1 MNSRLRA
8 VLAFVA
14 GSLLCMLCGPT
25 GAADRGFRVR
35 VFENESAQAPAGEL
49 ELYRASYALVVGIDA
64 YESGWPR
71 LSNAVKD
78 AREVARALR
87 GQGFEVQEAVN
98 LKRTDLADTLENFF
112 IDKGRDEN
120 ARLLVWFAGHGYTD
134 AGEGFIMPADAVKP
148 GDAQFRRKALSLRR
162 FGEFMHNARSKH
174 ALAIFDACFAGT
186 IFNTARAM
194 PSAAITR
201 SIALPVRA
209 YVSSGDADQQVSD
222 NGEFR
227 KLFVRALAGE
237 EPKADANGDGF
248 LTGTELGLFLS
259 DRVTNLT
266 KGRQVPRYG
275 KLNEAEYDRG
285 DFVFALNTA
294 VAPPYVPPAPPTAP
308 PSGAFSLDDL
318 KKKSQK
324 EKADWATWLA
334 SMTQAYADTAAF
346 EKDAMAAVDKAAAW
360 ERFQA
365 AFTLDDPF
373 SGEDEKMRT
382 EAARRAGSFAA
393 RAREEAAAQA
403 EAARQARE
411 REEAAA
417 RNAGAGLDWVRIPGG
432 SFSMGSESGDADEK
446 PVHDA
451 TVAGFDMT
459 RTEVT
464 VAQYRAC
471 VEKGACTART
481 TAEWVGISAENA
493 KFWSSAC
500 NANVPGRDDHPMNC
514 VDAADAEAFCAFAK
528 GRLPTETEWEYAA
541 RGRAGRTYPWGE
553 TAPDGSQANA
563 CGPECAAWG
572 AARGKAGWATM
583 YSRDDGWPTTAPV
596 GTFKAGRTP
605 EGLLDMSG
613 NVWEWVA
620 SNYCSYP
627 SKNCAELARVN
638 RGGGWFDNDAS
649 WFRGADRD
657 RDTPSF
663 RSPNLGFRCA
673 R

>member
-25 GAADRGFRVR
+25 AAADRGFRVR

-64 YESGWPR
+64 HESGWPR

-148 GDAQFRRKALSLRR
+148 GDDQFRRKALSLRR

-346 EKDAMAAVDKAAAW
+346 EKDATAAVDKAAAW

-373 SGEDEKMRT
+373 SAEDEKMRA
-382 EAARRAGSFAA
+382 EAGRRAASFAA
-393 RAREEAAAQA
+393 RAQEQA
-403 EAARQARE
+403 EAERLARE
-411 REEAAA
+411 RAEAAA
-417 RNAGAGLDWVRIPGG
+417 RNAGPALDWVRIPGG
-432 SFSMGSESGDADEK
+432 SFSMGSVSGGEDEK
-446 PVHDA
+446 PPHDA

-471 VEKGACTART
+471 VEKGKCTARDS
-481 TAEWVGISAENA
+481 VNYSGYSAEDA
-493 KFWSSAC
+493 TFWSGAC
-500 NANVPGRDDHPMNC
+500 NANVSGRDDHPMNC
-514 VDAADAEAFCAFAK
+514 VDATDADAFCAWAK

-553 TAPDGSQANA
+553 GTPDGSQANA
-563 CGPECAAWG
+563 CGPECAA
-572 AARGKAGWATM
+572 RGKAGWKTM

-620 SNYCSYP
+620 SNYCPYP
-627 SKNCAELARVN
+627 SKKCAELARVT
-638 RGGGWFDNDAS
+638 RGGGSGDDDAS
-649 WFRGADRD
+649 RFRGAFRG
-657 RDTPSF
+657 RDTPSD
-663 RSPNLGFRCA
+663 RSAIFGFRCA

>member
-1 MNSRLRA
+1 MK
-8 VLAFVA
+8 
-14 GSLLCMLCGPT
+14 SLLRSSLALITAGLLVAS
-25 GAADRGFRVR
+25 GAQVQAGDRGFRVR
-35 VFENESAQAPAGEL
+35 VYENESAAAPAGEL

-148 GDAQFRRKALSLRR
+148 GDDQFRRKALSLRR

-227 KLFVRALAGE
+227 KLFVRALAGD

-294 VAPPYVPPAPPTAP
+294 VAPPYVPPTAP

-334 SMTQAYADTAAF
+334 SMTRAYADTAAF
-346 EKDAMAAVDKAAAW
+346 EKDATAAVDKAAAW

-365 AFTLDDPF
+365 AFTLDDRF
-373 SGEDEKMRT
+373 SGEDEKMRA
-382 EAARRAGSFAA
+382 EAARRAGSYAA

-403 EAARQARE
+403 EAERLARE
-411 REEAAA
+411 RAEALTRNAAQRQDRARDERAARDAEERQAEDRDEPAASPARQVTDRVPHRAAESRAREFETFLNDGVKAMVRGDIDAAAESYEAAM
-417 RNAGAGLDWVRIPGG
+417 RLN
-432 SFSMGSESGDADEK
+432 SESKLPHQRLCTIYKRKGNQERALTHCQMWLDRETNHTYK
-446 PVHDA
+446 PAIQESIDQIKA
-451 TVAGFDMT
+451 M
-459 RTEVT
+459 
-464 VAQYRAC
+464 
-471 VEKGACTART
+471 
-481 TAEWVGISAENA
+481 
-493 KFWSSAC
+493 SS
-500 NANVPGRDDHPMNC
+500 
-514 VDAADAEAFCAFAK
+514 K
-528 GRLPTETEWEYAA
+528 
-541 RGRAGRTYPWGE
+541 
-553 TAPDGSQANA
+553 
-563 CGPECAAWG
+563 
-572 AARGKAGWATM
+572 
-583 YSRDDGWPTTAPV
+583 
-596 GTFKAGRTP
+596 
-605 EGLLDMSG
+605 
-613 NVWEWVA
+613 
-620 SNYCSYP
+620 
-627 SKNCAELARVN
+627 
-638 RGGGWFDNDAS
+638 
-649 WFRGADRD
+649 
-657 RDTPSF
+657 
-663 RSPNLGFRCA
+663 
-673 R
+673 